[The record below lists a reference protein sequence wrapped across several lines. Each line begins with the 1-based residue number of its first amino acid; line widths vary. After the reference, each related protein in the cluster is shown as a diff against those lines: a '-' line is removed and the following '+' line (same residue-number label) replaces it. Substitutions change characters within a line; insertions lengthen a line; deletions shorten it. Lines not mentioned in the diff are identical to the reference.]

1 MIESPR
7 TILDDVREHRL
18 LVMFVAAMIV
28 GWSAYGFAINA
39 KGAAA
44 YLVMMVVLAAFVAFV
59 HHRVGFSGSL
69 LWALT
74 VWGFLHMAGGL
85 VPAGGAAH
93 VLYNAD
99 WGVPVLRYDRLIHA
113 FGFGAATVACWQ
125 ALRLRLAVGTRMTA
139 GLTLLVALMGM
150 GVGAVNEVVEFAA
163 SQLANTNVG
172 GYVNTG
178 WDLVF
183 NTLGCTLASGW
194 IARRERVSAVRG
206 TQAWRSETYRES

>member
-1 MIESPR
+1 VIESRR
-7 TILDDVREHRL
+7 TILDDLREHHL
-18 LVMFVAAMIV
+18 LVIFAAAMIV
-28 GWSAYGFAINA
+28 GWSAYGFAIHA
-39 KGAAA
+39 KGAPA
-44 YLVMMVVLAAFVAFV
+44 YLAMMVALAAFVAFV

-74 VWGFLHMAGGL
+74 IWGFLHMAGGL

-113 FGFGAATVACWQ
+113 FGFGVATVACWHV
-125 ALRLRLAVGTRMTA
+125 LRPRLAVGTRMTA
-139 GLTLLVALMGM
+139 GLKLLVALMGM

-183 NTLGCTLASGW
+183 NTIGCASASAW
-194 IARRERVSAVRG
+194 IAHRERAPAVLETPARLS
-206 TQAWRSETYRES
+206 RSFQES